1 MYATVA
7 LLGVMKA
14 GAAFVQLDV
23 TLPEA
28 RLKDIISQLDA
39 PLLLSSKSKLD
50 LAERLEGPRIA
61 VVSEGAQTL
70 QVLPDFDI
78 RCWVT
83 DPSDRLCIIFTSGS
97 TGKPAGAIIS
107 HANFTSASIAA
118 SSYLGFDSGTR
129 MFDFCSY
136 AWDMSIYCV
145 LSTLMAGGCVCV
157 PSEADRIERPEA
169 TLTAMAATTMHATPA
184 LARVLDPLRTPTLEM
199 LMVGGESIG
208 LAVLKKW
215 TEYIPVIHTYG
226 PTECTCTATAMRY
239 EKGSRPDRVSIG
251 RGLGCATWVI
261 DSDMHELV
269 PIGVVGELV
278 IQGPIV
284 GCGYLNNSTKKAEAF
299 IPDLTWVSTEHD
311 SRDGVQSRGYM
322 TGDLVRYDEN
332 GCIHFLGRKDT
343 QRKIRGQRFELGEV
357 ENHTHAILARLGG
370 GIEVVAEVCAAADAP
385 DTNLLVVF
393 VKMPGRGLEIEQES
407 SASNGP
413 LIMSPDNEIRDIGMK
428 LKSSI
433 SKVLPA
439 YMVPSVVVK
448 LSRMPWLLP
457 SLKIDRK
464 ALRSTIGEMS
474 RAQLS
479 EFETVRTTV
488 KIMPATDTQ
497 RLLQNLWATAL
508 GMQAANIGLNDH
520 FFRLG
525 GDSVSAMQLISTART
540 QGMHMKM
547 ADVLSSPILCDMAL
561 AVEVL
566 QAEDSAENHVAPFS
580 LLGKLDINATIH
592 EAARCCNVGEAQ
604 IEDIFPCTPLQEGMM
619 AISMR
624 KIGSQVA
631 CAVFELPKNIDFPRL
646 RAAWIATVRAH
657 SILRTRIV
665 QLGQV
670 GMVQVVLK
678 EDPTLETALK
688 VEDFLSGHSEGCDGS
703 KYIVIKLHH
712 AVTDGWQES
721 ILLEHITR
729 AYHGEQIPK
738 ETGFN
743 NFWGTTCDIPS
754 ETFGDVYTLG
764 FWVKE
769 ASYYMQS
776 DDFVFGTTLTGRNAP
791 VSGIESVIGPTI
803 ATVPLRF
810 RLNYEESVHY
820 ALGRVHEQAIAMVP
834 YEQTGLQHIR
844 RLSPEIANTCDF
856 QTLLVVQ
863 PPVVRND
870 VEMLKECAEEPYT
883 GFAFGSF
890 GLVLECKIS
899 NDRQQ
904 IIINA
909 EIDDNVLESEQV
921 DNMLRQFDHVL
932 NQIYNYPNRRLA
944 EIEVISPQDI
954 VKIRSW
960 NATMPTLV
968 NRTLHELFKE
978 RCDANPTAPAVS
990 TSLEELSYAELDDLS
1005 SRLANHLQKLGI
1017 RREMVVPLFVGN
1029 SYLSAV
1035 AILGVLKSG
1044 GTCACLDLSQ
1054 PKQRLDHIIHEVDAK
1069 IALIAGSQI
1078 DSRWEA
1084 GIEFIPL
1091 TRSWLEDLPVS
1102 VDSEW
1107 ARDSTSAAFLVY
1119 TSGSTKAPKGIVIEH
1134 QALASGFLSVIAFC
1148 GLGTSCRVL
1157 QFASSVF
1164 DIFIHEHLM
1173 TLIAGGCIC
1182 IPSKDEKM
1190 NGVAEFASK
1199 TQCNFALM
1207 TSTGLKSIDMIPSM
1221 RMLFVGGEPMDPDV
1235 VKLWGS
1241 SAKLVNA
1248 YGPAECCICASNFID
1263 TSSRRP
1269 MDTIGYSLG
1278 SLFWIVKVDDPTRLA
1293 PIGVIGELLVEGP
1306 VLARGYFHDPVQTA
1320 AAFIEAP
1327 QWVKEI
1333 RPDAKCRFFRTGD
1346 LVKYNPDGSFV
1357 YVGRKDTQ
1365 VKLRGCRVEL
1375 GEVEYQL
1382 SKQFDQAAV
1391 AAEVVHI
1398 KAGDDARLI
1407 AFVSTDP
1414 GLDIGSE
1421 GLILPPE
1428 YRLKRAPVV
1437 LQELANI
1444 LPTYMIPSALLPVRY
1459 LPKSA
1464 SDKTDRKLLRQA
1476 AGELTIQDL
1485 MAYSGQDLMEPQ
1497 TPKTSEEHLMSNLWA
1512 EVLRVSL
1519 HTIGSNSNF
1528 FHLGGDSV
1536 VAMRLVSA
1544 ARSKHRLLTVQM
1556 IFKLPVLSDLTQ
1568 EWTPLTE
1575 NEEHEQAWSPF
1586 SLLNVSNTS
1595 AFLTE
1600 HICKPFQINIDDIV
1614 DVLPATQHQTWEI
1627 QGSSPVMVFEFENG
1641 VDLDRLLKSWDQVVE
1656 KHEILRT
1663 VLIPHDGGDLQVVL
1677 RKPAYGLEIHS
1688 TEEMCQALIE
1698 ENTKADL
1705 PAPGT
1710 SPLHILV
1717 VKTKEHTTWTLRI
1730 SHAIY
1735 DGWSI
1740 SEIWKDWET
1749 AFAGSMITERGQF
1762 RKYFYATAN
1771 AGRNGSYDYWRNL
1784 LAGSVPTCFRAT
1796 CSNGSLCPEERTVET
1811 TRVIALDSLPE
1822 ICTMA
1827 TFIKASWALTL
1838 AKRIATMDIIML
1850 QVTSGRRPG
1859 QGSHEDVIGPC
1870 LAFFPV
1876 RVTVQPHWRPLDLFQ
1891 FIHNQDVESMPFE
1904 NIQLKDL
1911 VLNCTDWPP
1920 TMDQNLGTIWNH
1932 GSDEWVTSVKMQG
1945 REHPVTCHFAGWEL
1959 EELYLNTSLAGN
1971 KLEVE
1976 IQAPTKIMGQRELEE
1991 VAGDFCAA
1999 VSHLSN
2005 GQDGLCSD
2013 FINGCASAVWRP
2025 EEPVSSYVSVE
2036 A

>member
-1 MYATVA
+1 MLCHSDRAKILEWNSDVPRAKNGCVHEHIEKAVSANPDATAVESWDGQLTYKALDDASLYLANWLRKEGLGRGVIIPLLFEKSMYATVA

-50 LAERLEGPRIA
+50 LAERLESPRIA
-61 VVSEGAQTL
+61 VVGEGAQTL

-78 RCWVT
+78 RCFGT
-83 DPSDRLCIIFTSGS
+83 DPSDHLCIIFTSGS

-107 HANFTSASIAA
+107 HANFTSMSIAA
-118 SSYLGFDSGTR
+118 SSCVGFDSGTR

-136 AWDMSIYCV
+136 AWDMSIFCV

-169 TLTAMAATTMHATPA
+169 TLTAMAATTMFATPA

-199 LMVGGESIG
+199 LMIGGESVG
-208 LAVLKKW
+208 LAVMKKW
-215 TEYIPVIHTYG
+215 TEYVPVINIYG
-226 PTECTCTATAMRY
+226 PTECTCAATTMRY
-239 EKGSRPDRVSIG
+239 EKGSRPDRISIG

-261 DSDMHELV
+261 DSEMHQLV
-269 PIGVVGELV
+269 PIGAVGELV
-278 IQGPIV
+278 IQGPNV
-284 GCGYLNNSTKKAEAF
+284 GCGYLNNPTKKAEAF
-299 IPDLTWVSTEHD
+299 ISDLTWLSNGHD

-322 TGDLVRYDEN
+322 TGDLVRYDDN
-332 GCIHFLGRKDT
+332 GCLHYLGRKDT

-357 ENHTHAILARLGG
+357 ENHTHAILKIILGG
-370 GIEVVAEVCAAADAP
+370 GIEVVAEVCTAADAP

-393 VKMPGRGLEIEQES
+393 VKMPGQGLEIKQKSCS
-407 SASNGP
+407 SSGP
-413 LIMSPDNEIRDIGMK
+413 LIMSADNEIRDIGKK

-433 SKVLPA
+433 SEILPA

-457 SLKIDRK
+457 SMKIDRK
-464 ALRSTIGEMS
+464 ALRSTVGEMS

-479 EFETVRTTV
+479 EFETARTIV

-508 GMQAANIGLNDH
+508 GMQAANVGLNDH

-525 GDSVSAMQLISTART
+525 GDSVSAMQLISTARS

-547 ADVLSSPILCDMAL
+547 ADVLSSPVLCDMAL
-561 AVEVL
+561 AVEIL
-566 QAEDSAENHVAPFS
+566 QAEDSTENPVAPFS
-580 LLGKLDINATIH
+580 LLGKLDVNATIN

-619 AISMR
+619 AISTR

-631 CAVFELPKNIDFPRL
+631 CAVFELPENIDFSRL
-646 RAAWIATVRAH
+646 RAAWTATVRAN

-670 GMVQVVLK
+670 RMAQVVLRD
-678 EDPTLETALK
+678 DPTFETAPKL
-688 VEDFLSGHSEGCDGS
+688 EDFLSSHSNESFCLGSSLSCFACIGEGCDAS
-703 KYIVIKLHH
+703 KYIVLKLHH
-712 AVTDGWQES
+712 AVTDGWQEP

-743 NFWGTTCDIPS
+743 NFVRYLLSQKKEEALVFWREQLSGAPPATFPVKRLATYTPWVSGSRKHLVRLPS
-754 ETFGDVYTLG
+754 GHGVSEFTLSTSIRLA
-764 FWVKE
+764 WALVL
-769 ASYYMQS
+769 ADYMQS
-776 DDFVFGTTLTGRNAP
+776 DDVVFGTTLTGRNAP
-791 VSGIESVIGPTI
+791 ISGIESITGPTI

-870 VEMLKECAEEPYT
+870 VEILKECADEPDT

-909 EIDDNVLESEQV
+909 EIDDNVLEPEQV

-954 VKIRSW
+954 VKLRSW
-960 NATMPTLV
+960 NATMPALV

-978 RCDANPTAPAVS
+978 RCDANPRAPAVS
-990 TSLEELSYAELDDLS
+990 ASLEGLSYAELDDLS
-1005 SRLANHLQKLGI
+1005 SRLADHLQKLGI

-1078 DSRWEA
+1078 DSTWEA
-1084 GIEFIPL
+1084 GIDFIPM

-1173 TLIAGGCIC
+1173 TLIAGGCVC

-1221 RMLFVGGEPMDPDV
+1221 RMLVVGGEPMDPDV
-1235 VKLWGS
+1235 VNLWS
-1241 SAKLVNA
+1241 SSVKLVN
-1248 YGPAECCICASNFID
+1248 GMCQRLVLLSCLMLK
-1263 TSSRRP
+1263 TSKP
-1269 MDTIGYSLG
+1269 M
-1278 SLFWIVKVDDPTRLA
+1278 V
-1293 PIGVIGELLVEGP
+1293 
-1306 VLARGYFHDPVQTA
+1306 
-1320 AAFIEAP
+1320 P
-1327 QWVKEI
+1327 Q
-1333 RPDAKCRFFRTGD
+1333 
-1346 LVKYNPDGSFV
+1346 N
-1357 YVGRKDTQ
+1357 
-1365 VKLRGCRVEL
+1365 
-1375 GEVEYQL
+1375 
-1382 SKQFDQAAV
+1382 V
-1391 AAEVVHI
+1391 A
-1398 KAGDDARLI
+1398 
-1407 AFVSTDP
+1407 
-1414 GLDIGSE
+1414 
-1421 GLILPPE
+1421 
-1428 YRLKRAPVV
+1428 
-1437 LQELANI
+1437 
-1444 LPTYMIPSALLPVRY
+1444 SALLISLIR
-1459 LPKSA
+1459 LA
-1464 SDKTDRKLLRQA
+1464 D
-1476 AGELTIQDL
+1476 DL
-1485 MAYSGQDLMEPQ
+1485 
-1497 TPKTSEEHLMSNLWA
+1497 W
-1512 EVLRVSL
+1512 
-1519 HTIGSNSNF
+1519 
-1528 FHLGGDSV
+1528 
-1536 VAMRLVSA
+1536 
-1544 ARSKHRLLTVQM
+1544 
-1556 IFKLPVLSDLTQ
+1556 
-1568 EWTPLTE
+1568 
-1575 NEEHEQAWSPF
+1575 
-1586 SLLNVSNTS
+1586 
-1595 AFLTE
+1595 
-1600 HICKPFQINIDDIV
+1600 
-1614 DVLPATQHQTWEI
+1614 
-1627 QGSSPVMVFEFENG
+1627 
-1641 VDLDRLLKSWDQVVE
+1641 
-1656 KHEILRT
+1656 IL
-1663 VLIPHDGGDLQVVL
+1663 
-1677 RKPAYGLEIHS
+1677 
-1688 TEEMCQALIE
+1688 
-1698 ENTKADL
+1698 
-1705 PAPGT
+1705 
-1710 SPLHILV
+1710 
-1717 VKTKEHTTWTLRI
+1717 
-1730 SHAIY
+1730 
-1735 DGWSI
+1735 
-1740 SEIWKDWET
+1740 
-1749 AFAGSMITERGQF
+1749 
-1762 RKYFYATAN
+1762 
-1771 AGRNGSYDYWRNL
+1771 
-1784 LAGSVPTCFRAT
+1784 
-1796 CSNGSLCPEERTVET
+1796 
-1811 TRVIALDSLPE
+1811 
-1822 ICTMA
+1822 
-1827 TFIKASWALTL
+1827 
-1838 AKRIATMDIIML
+1838 
-1850 QVTSGRRPG
+1850 
-1859 QGSHEDVIGPC
+1859 
-1870 LAFFPV
+1870 
-1876 RVTVQPHWRPLDLFQ
+1876 
-1891 FIHNQDVESMPFE
+1891 
-1904 NIQLKDL
+1904 
-1911 VLNCTDWPP
+1911 
-1920 TMDQNLGTIWNH
+1920 
-1932 GSDEWVTSVKMQG
+1932 
-1945 REHPVTCHFAGWEL
+1945 
-1959 EELYLNTSLAGN
+1959 
-1971 KLEVE
+1971 
-1976 IQAPTKIMGQRELEE
+1976 
-1991 VAGDFCAA
+1991 
-1999 VSHLSN
+1999 
-2005 GQDGLCSD
+2005 
-2013 FINGCASAVWRP
+2013 
-2025 EEPVSSYVSVE
+2025 
-2036 A
+2036 